1 MLARSLSGAV
11 MIALAAPC
19 VAASVDTP
27 PARPAPP
34 LRSFVIAAVTPAP
47 VRDALRTLPRITPT
61 ERIREDSPRDRFDV
75 RALRLEP
82 QRRARSPV
90 AGLRLSIRDDMDAS
104 LGTTGAL
111 RSVIDR
117 PIIE

>member
-47 VRDALRTLPRITPT
+47 VRDATRTLPRT

-82 QRRARSPV
+82 QRRERVPV

-111 RSVIDR
+111 RRVIDR